1 MRVVRKELVMCSIDR
16 LHMQWSR
23 VRCHRRRHGRV
34 RVAMWETVF
43 VDIVNCKGKGTS
55 RVLYEPED
63 EPVKRYN

>member
-34 RVAMWETVF
+34 AM
-43 VDIVNCKGKGTS
+43 GKGNS
-55 RVLYEPED
+55 VC
-63 EPVKRYN
+63 RYCKL